1 MKINE
6 KNLGAFASST
16 TPVDREGWLDMRG
29 EIGKS
34 YQRRWFTLKGN
45 LLFYF
50 DKKADK
56 DPVGVIILEG
66 CTIELTEEE
75 AYSFKIVFQCE
86 GGRTYYLCTNSQASM
101 EAWMKALAC
110 ASYDYMKLMV
120 AELQRQLDEVQAE
133 EAAEAAALIT
143 ISPPEREPKVPPRG
157 QRYNPFNRVPD
168 GEAKDGKSVPGSRH
182 HKDSLRSEVP
192 RKKVPFRDIHT
203 AHGRKILAHRS
214 EWRARRRPGR
224 HAPATPA
231 PPNTDVPLIQL

>member
-6 KNLGAFASST
+6 KNLCAFASSA
-16 TPVDREGWLDMRG
+16 TPVDREGWLDMRC
-29 EIGKS
+29 EVGKS

-56 DPVGVIILEG
+56 EPLGVIILEG

-75 AYSFKIVFQCE
+75 SYSFKIVFQCE

-133 EAAEAAALIT
+133 EAAEAAALVAI
-143 ISPPEREPKVPPRG
+143 PAPEKEPKVPPRG

-168 GEAKDGKSVPGSRH
+168 GEGQGNAVPGSRR
-182 HKDSLRSEVP
+182 HKEIVRAELP

-214 EWRARRRPGR
+214 EWRARLRSR
-224 HAPATPA
+224 HREPE
-231 PPNTDVPLIQL
+231 VPLIQL

>member
-6 KNLGAFASST
+6 KNLCAFASSA

-29 EIGKS
+29 EVGKS

-50 DKKADK
+50 DKKGDK
-56 DPVGVIILEG
+56 EPVGVIILEG

-75 AYSFKIVFQCE
+75 SYSFKIVFHCE

-120 AELQRQLDEVQAE
+120 AELQRQLEEAEAE
-133 EAAEAAALIT
+133 EAAEAAGIVAAT
-143 ISPPEREPKVPPRG
+143 SSDEEPRVPPRG
-157 QRYNPFNRVPD
+157 QRHNPFNKQPE
-168 GEAKDGKSVPGSRH
+168 GEGKAVPGSRH
-182 HKDSLRSEVP
+182 HKETVKAAEAP
-192 RKKVPFRDIHT
+192 RKKVPFREIHKT
-203 AHGRKILAHRS
+203 FGRKILADRS
-214 EWRARRRPGR
+214 EWRARLKLREETREK
-224 HAPATPA
+224 
-231 PPNTDVPLIQL
+231 PLIQL

>member
-6 KNLGAFASST
+6 KNLSAFASSA
-16 TPVDREGWLDMRG
+16 TPVDRDGWLDMRG
-29 EIGKS
+29 EVGKS

-56 DPVGVIILEG
+56 EPLGVIILEG

-75 AYSFKIVFQCE
+75 SYSFKIVFQCE

-133 EAAEAAALIT
+133 EAAEASVPIHA
-143 ISPPEREPKVPPRG
+143 PESEPKVPPRG

-168 GEAKDGKSVPGSRH
+168 GEGPSKAVPGSRH
-182 HKDSLRSEVP
+182 HKDSVRSELP

-214 EWRARRRPGR
+214 EWRARLRTRNRVPE
-224 HAPATPA
+224 T
-231 PPNTDVPLIQL
+231 PLIQL

>member
-6 KNLGAFASST
+6 KNLSAFASSA

-29 EIGKS
+29 EVKS

-50 DKKADK
+50 DKKCDK
-56 DPVGVIILEG
+56 EPAGVIVLEG
-66 CTIELTEEE
+66 CTIELTEEEE

-86 GGRTYYLCTNSQASM
+86 GGRTFYLCTNSQASM

-120 AELQRQLDEVQAE
+120 AELQRQLDEAE
-133 EAAEAAALIT
+133 AEAAAEACA
-143 ISPPEREPKVPPRG
+143 PAPEPRAPPRG
-157 QRYNPFNRVPD
+157 QRHNPFNRAAAADAEPK
-168 GEAKDGKSVPGSRH
+168 AVPGSRH
-182 HKDSLRSEVP
+182 HKEALRPDLP

-203 AHGRKILAHRS
+203 AFGRKILAHRS
-214 EWRARRRPGR
+214 EWRAQLAKQKANEAEIKVPD
-224 HAPATPA
+224 T
-231 PPNTDVPLIQL
+231 PLIQL

>member
-6 KNLGAFASST
+6 KNLCAFASSA
-16 TPVDREGWLDMRG
+16 TPVDREGWLDMRA
-29 EIGKS
+29 EVGKS

-56 DPVGVIILEG
+56 EPVGVIILEG

-75 AYSFKIVFQCE
+75 SYSFKIVFQCE
-86 GGRTYYLCTNSQASM
+86 ANG
-101 EAWMKALAC
+101 
-110 ASYDYMKLMV
+110 

-133 EAAEAAALIT
+133 EAADVAALVT
-143 ISPPEREPKVPPRG
+143 ISPPETEPKVPPRG

-168 GEAKDGKSVPGSRH
+168 GEGQSKTVPGSRH
-182 HKDSLRSEVP
+182 HKENVRTDMP

-214 EWRARRRPGR
+214 EWRARLRTPQRP
-224 HAPATPA
+224 PEK
-231 PPNTDVPLIQL
+231 PLIQL